1 MASGISFTQWS
12 VGVKGAHHFLH
23 NLLDHPAFIM
33 INLHSAFSVAEC
45 ILVQFFFFFLP
56 NCENKLPVYCQGE
69 RADDHLHGI
78 RRDNG
83 IFFFFNL

>member
-45 ILVQFFFFFLP
+45 ILVQFFFFFYP
-56 NCENKLPVYCQGE
+56 TVKTNFQFTARVKGQMITFME
-69 RADDHLHGI
+69 
-78 RRDNG
+78 
-83 IFFFFNL
+83 